1 LSHYIQELIPGN
13 PESNDTFE
21 WPRFVRLCRQNITTY
36 PHVCRRDGFKGS
48 ICNNAEKVLHCNE
61 RPQMK
66 NFNGRRPI
74 QICVKSTIMAGK
86 LESSIRGV
94 YVIRASWSRLFSL
107 FCLFVFFS
115 YLILISLLKVS
126 NKYILLIDHWFDLM
140 KICLVWLST
149 KTDWYSIWMNLWKI
163 VVKKQEQIQSNL
175 SNVNT
180 IGTDQKCSLREV
192 WL

>member
-1 LSHYIQELIPGN
+1 MIH
-13 PESNDTFE
+13 SNGPDLYDYVDRILRHILMFVVEMDSKVQYAIMLKRYCIAMNDHKWKILTGEDQFKYVSRVQP
-21 WPRFVRLCRQNITTY
+21 WPVNSNRRFAASTWSVHLDHDCFLFF
-36 PHVCRRDGFKGS
+36 VC
-48 ICNNAEKVLHCNE
+48 
-61 RPQMK
+61 
-66 NFNGRRPI
+66 
-74 QICVKSTIMAGK
+74 
-86 LESSIRGV
+86 
-94 YVIRASWSRLFSL
+94 
-107 FCLFVFFS
+107 FFS